1 MFGLNKRLRK
11 IERELLELKKPFL
24 FEIGD
29 VVRVSGKYDEEWIIA
44 SKEKVYYEYS
54 KEVYNYY
61 VLAKEGVKVKI
72 EQSESFL
79 IKIR

>member
-1 MFGLNKRLRK
+1 MFGINKRLRK

-29 VVRVSGKYDEEWIIA
+29 VVRVGDERDDEWIIA
-44 SKEKVYYEYS
+44 SKERIYYEFS

-61 VLAKEGVKVKI
+61 VLAKEGVKTKI
-72 EQSESFL
+72 KQSEGFL